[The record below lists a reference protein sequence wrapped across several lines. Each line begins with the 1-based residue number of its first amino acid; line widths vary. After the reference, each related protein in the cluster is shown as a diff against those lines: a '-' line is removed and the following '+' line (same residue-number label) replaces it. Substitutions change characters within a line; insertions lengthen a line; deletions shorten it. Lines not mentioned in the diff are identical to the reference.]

1 MTEQNNPQDQQPQ
14 RNWLDAFEDK
24 IHEANA
30 FDRLL
35 RALADTV
42 SGFAASVGSVI
53 PVITAVVVASAYML
67 SGVPFIVSLG
77 AATAEFVGMYI
88 HHDYRNRALTW
99 WGNVVYYLASAIVGL
114 NIAGALFHMAY
125 PTMYDT
131 AVAYNV
137 DTAVIESLA
146 FLNVLAIVTPVATSF
161 LAILAY
167 LTISRATQEARQR
180 EVLDGLEAD
189 KIALEGERQ
198 KATLTHARDM
208 DAVQAATAKQ
218 RVEHKAE
225 LERQRQRHEHHLN
238 QARIQFETDLARMR
252 VAADREAYQDVLH
265 DPAVQEILRRLA
277 LADLIKRMQQD
288 STISTNSP
296 LWRQLQTQLAR
307 HLLPDSDRDGIADL
321 LEDLDLSPLAAS
333 RRRSRPNGSGA
344 NGDGP

>member
-1 MTEQNNPQDQQPQ
+1 MTEPNNEHPPE
-14 RNWLDAFEDK
+14 RTWLDTFEDK

-42 SGFAASVGSVI
+42 SGFAASIGSVI

-88 HHDYRNRALTW
+88 HHDYRGRALTA
-99 WGNVVYYLASAIVGL
+99 WGNVVYYTASTIVGL

-125 PTMYDT
+125 PTLYGT
-131 AVAYNV
+131 AVTYQV

-167 LTISRATQEARQR
+167 LTISRATQAARQR
-180 EVLDGLEAD
+180 EVLDGLAAD

-198 KATLTHARDM
+198 KATLTHARDL
-208 DAVQAATAKQ
+208 DAVKAATDRQ
-218 RVEHKAE
+218 RVEHKAA
-225 LERQRQRHEHHLN
+225 LERQRQRHEHQLS
-238 QARIQFETDLARMR
+238 QARLQFETDLAHMR
-252 VAADREAYQDVLH
+252 VAADSTAYQEVLQ
-265 DPAVQEILRRLA
+265 DPAVQAILRRLA

-288 STISTNSP
+288 STLSANSA
-296 LWRQLQTQLAR
+296 LWRQLQAQLAR
-307 HLLPDSDRDGIADL
+307 HLLPDTDQDGLAAL
-321 LEDLDLSPLAAS
+321 LEDLDLSPLAAG
-333 RRRSRPNGSGA
+333 RRRGGRRQNSTNG
-344 NGDGP
+344 NGR

>member
-1 MTEQNNPQDQQPQ
+1 
-14 RNWLDAFEDK
+14 
-24 IHEANA
+24 
-30 FDRLL
+30 
-35 RALADTV
+35 
-42 SGFAASVGSVI
+42 
-53 PVITAVVVASAYML
+53 
-67 SGVPFIVSLG
+67 
-77 AATAEFVGMYI
+77 
-88 HHDYRNRALTW
+88 
-99 WGNVVYYLASAIVGL
+99 
-114 NIAGALFHMAY
+114 MAY

-225 LERQRQRHEHHLN
+225 LERQRQRHKHHLN